1 MTDILIV
8 LFYYYRFSY
17 LMFCFKFTESIE
29 NHEHFLFIR
38 IACQFFFYKTG
49 FGLNNINMMKGNE
62 SGNIEI
68 FQNSSFYGIFK
79 TDAVLKEKWTL

>member
-17 LMFCFKFTESIE
+17 LMVCFKFTESIE

-38 IACQFFFYKTG
+38 IAASFFYKTG
-49 FGLNNINMMKGNE
+49 FGLISINMMKGNE

-79 TDAVLKEKWTL
+79 TDAVLKEK